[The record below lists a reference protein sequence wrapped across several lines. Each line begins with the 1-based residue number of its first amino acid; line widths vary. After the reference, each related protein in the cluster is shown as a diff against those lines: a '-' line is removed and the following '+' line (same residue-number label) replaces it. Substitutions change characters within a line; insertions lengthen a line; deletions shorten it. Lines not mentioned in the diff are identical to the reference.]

1 MPFARKAKQKYFW
14 PNAAQ
19 VLNFTFDSFHPF
31 SALNTQ
37 ESRKEREEEELAYKE
52 AFDYFDWNRSG
63 TIPTGVSLLFTMK
76 MTMTLAML
84 IHDHAWYYLVQEK
97 NALQFRVWRSICGLP
112 PRARRQM
119 SIGKKR
125 HCCILEDLQF
135 TILRVHHIKQKQ
147 RTFRGTLIEVKDVV
161 VPS

>member
-1 MPFARKAKQKYFW
+1 M
-14 PNAAQ
+14 
-19 VLNFTFDSFHPF
+19 
-31 SALNTQ
+31 NTQ

-76 MTMTLAML
+76 MTMTIVDSA
-84 IHDHAWYYLVQEK
+84 
-97 NALQFRVWRSICGLP
+97 RSSCMILSCPKKTLYSLEFEDPFVAFHLEPDGRCQLE
-112 PRARRQM
+112 
-119 SIGKKR
+119 KKR
-125 HCCILEDLQF
+125 HCSILEDLSF

-147 RTFRGTLIEVKDVV
+147 RTFRGSLIEVKDVV